1 MGHAVHL
8 NSSASLAFMLIS
20 GLGWAIDT
28 MLGPGAGEV
37 GGSEGE
43 VTYSAQR
50 LTGAKGSFPSG
61 LKITNGGTVRDEVV
75 DR

>member
-1 MGHAVHL
+1 
-8 NSSASLAFMLIS
+8 
-20 GLGWAIDT
+20 